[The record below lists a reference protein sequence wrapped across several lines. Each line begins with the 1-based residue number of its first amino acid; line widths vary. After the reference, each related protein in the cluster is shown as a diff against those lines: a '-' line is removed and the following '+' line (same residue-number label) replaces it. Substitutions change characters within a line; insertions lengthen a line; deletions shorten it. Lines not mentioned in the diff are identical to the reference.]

1 MDDRQY
7 KKSSKGRYKVKI
19 YGHRKIV
26 HDKVLEKSDECTKQI
41 FEAKKNYILNMTK
54 TFADSNA
61 FPKMY

>member
-41 FEAKKNYILNMTK
+41 FEAKKNYNLIMTK